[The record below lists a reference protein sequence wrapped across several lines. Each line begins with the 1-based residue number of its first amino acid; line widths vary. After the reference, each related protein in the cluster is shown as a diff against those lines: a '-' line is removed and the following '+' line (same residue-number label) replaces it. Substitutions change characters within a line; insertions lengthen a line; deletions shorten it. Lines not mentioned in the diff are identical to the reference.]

1 MNEQSQYNKDLPPAS
16 AEQDILA
23 LIRKMQQQLVFLE
36 KKIDILVNQ
45 SQARPFREKHFSK
58 PFRSFSR
65 PHRHSDRAY
74 VNASGEKNPDRTR
87 RFERRNSEGSRGFE
101 HKNRDYDNPR
111 ESDFS
116 KGQHFEKR
124 HDGEKRGFY
133 QKKNSFSYRRKDH
146 R

>member
-1 MNEQSQYNKDLPPAS
+1 MNERSQYNKDLPLAS

-58 PFRSFSR
+58 PFRSFDR

-74 VNASGEKNPDRTR
+74 VNAPGEKNIDRGR
-87 RFERRNSEGSRGFE
+87 HFERRDSEENRGFD
-101 HKNRDYDNPR
+101 HKKKDYDNSR

-116 KGQHFEKR
+116 KGQHFQKQ

-133 QKKNSFSYRRKDH
+133 QKKNPFSYRRKDH